1 MAFPTASPPC
11 FSNLHHHTG
20 RYSFRHGG
28 AIIIARATR
37 LYHLRPF
44 AKWRSFRGAVMHGPG
59 SPLGGPLVSQ
69 TCAAGRRT
77 LSDRT
82 D

>member
-1 MAFPTASPPC
+1 MCVDICRLNHSRALRAPDIAVA
-11 FSNLHHHTG
+11 
-20 RYSFRHGG
+20 FRHGG